1 MSAGGR
7 GEKPTCI
14 RVITIS
20 AGPRWR
26 QENKQRVRVRRSGRG
41 RKSGR
46 EREREGETQ
55 AGGKKTES
63 QGGGEGSGSRKRV
76 ARGGEVPQGC
86 LRVRAGAGGGWPAC
100 PYLERR
106 GRIQTSKL
114 YFPAPGLD
122 REHFGGSVKVRGGSR
137 TLFWQS

>member
-1 MSAGGR
+1 M
-7 GEKPTCI
+7 GE
-14 RVITIS
+14 
-20 AGPRWR
+20 
-26 QENKQRVRVRRSGRG
+26 
-41 RKSGR
+41 R
-46 EREREGETQ
+46 ERERGRDTGWRE
-55 AGGKKTES
+55 KTES

>member
-55 AGGKKTES
+55 AGGKKRKAK
-63 QGGGEGSGSRKRV
+63 EGVRV
-76 ARGGEVPQGC
+76 QAPER
-86 LRVRAGAGGGWPAC
+86 GWP
-100 PYLERR
+100 
-106 GRIQTSKL
+106 
-114 YFPAPGLD
+114 
-122 REHFGGSVKVRGGSR
+122 GGARYPKAA
-137 TLFWQS
+137 